1 MAQLEENLLIEQII
15 RNNDQKASNKLYE
28 NYYKEVRVF
37 IKNKFSKLSSDDVND
52 LSADAITK
60 SFVNLNKFDSS
71 KSTFKTWICT
81 IAENVVVDFNRKLEN
96 RVDKVHYHYLEDAEA
111 KNFDIPLNENYEE
124 SFTAKQTVN
133 QLVSNLD
140 EQTHDM
146 IRKKYI
152 EGYSDDEIGEF
163 YSLSSNTVYNKINY
177 AKQKLNKRLQNDGKK
192 RRI

>member
-37 IKNKFSKLSSDDVND
+37 IKNKFSKLSSDDVDD

-71 KSTFKTWICT
+71 KSTFKTWIYT

-146 IRKKYI
+146 IKKKYI